1 MPNVGVSR
9 SLFTNIVYYD
19 GARSI
24 VDPVGQVS
32 VVPVNPNIICAPFT
46 IDELNIIEQIDASY
60 GINLANK
67 TYDQM
72 PADYQAYV
80 DLYTI
85 LQNLEINATDTK
97 TYELLKMT
105 EHLLVG
111 AINAFGIYSENLM
124 LVRDKAI
131 LQNKITDI
139 LSGKNMSTVNV
150 EPNGGSMVLT
160 KTFTLA
166 AVFNYY
172 IMIYGMPEYGIGFDP
187 VRIDFLIN
195 VLNGLGIDP
204 FK

>member
-1 MPNVGVSR
+1 MVFLTTSR
-9 SLFTNIVYYD
+9 SLFSNTIVYT
-19 GARSI
+19 GQRSI
-24 VDPVGQVS
+24 M
-32 VVPVNPNIICAPFT
+32 NPIGNSNIKPSANTICVPFT
-46 IDELNIIEQIDASY
+46 LDGLKVINDIDASY

-67 TYDQM
+67 TYDNI

-80 DLYTI
+80 DLYNI
-85 LQNLEINATDTK
+85 LANIAITTTDTRVSD
-97 TYELLKMT
+97 LLT
-105 EHLLVG
+105 AAQHLLDG
-111 AINAFGIYSENLM
+111 AINAFGLYSENLM
-124 LVRDKAI
+124 LARDKTI

-139 LSGKNMSTVNV
+139 LSGKNVSSVNV

-172 IMIYGMPEYGIGFDP
+172 ILIYGMPEYGVGFDP
-187 VRIDFLIN
+187 IRIEFLIK